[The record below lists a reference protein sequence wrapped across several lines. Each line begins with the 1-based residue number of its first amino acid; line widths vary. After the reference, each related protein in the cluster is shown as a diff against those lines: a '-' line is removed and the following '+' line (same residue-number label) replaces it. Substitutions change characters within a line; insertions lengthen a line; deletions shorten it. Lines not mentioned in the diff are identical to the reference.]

1 MESFVSMLLIFLYFS
16 SFLLWGYGNRTTLED
31 DDISNCRKLVTDHT
45 YTYFQQPYGESWTID
60 DFNKNLKKNIHCGV
74 IYPRDNLIVL
84 VDNHFDVTP
93 TSQNLHIVYAIEKMH
108 DTVFQQMKNRQKIVE
123 IGERYPRQSTYYIVF
138 SSILEYVFGYL
149 KSIFVVQALL
159 VLKNIV
165 LYYFVG
171 DKMRKKLLGDGDKQE
186 KDAEEEEETFE
197 SVAGCEEAKAELE
210 EIVDFLKQSE
220 KYEEVGAKVPTGVL
234 LEGPPGTGKTL
245 LARATANEASANFIY
260 SSASE
265 FVEMYVGVGASRV
278 RQLFQKARKMA
289 PCIVFIDE
297 IDAVGGSRDNVSNDE
312 RNTTLN
318 ELLTSMDGFERNSE
332 IIVMAAT
339 NRADMLDPAL
349 TRSGRF
355 DRKITVGLPDKEGR
369 KHILK
374 VHLKNKKVANDCNM
388 DFIHEL
394 TTGFSGADLATLA
407 NEAAILSLRY
417 NVHKITQRCLMDAFE
432 KITIGLPKKGDNRS
446 LVNKTMIAHHEAGH
460 AVTAMYFPDL
470 MKVRRVTIN
479 SNSNGAGGYTLF
491 TPVEELVHFPTKRY
505 MLANIIVSLGG
516 RAAESL
522 LFKNQNNKEKRKYKE
537 QVVFQGHD
545 NLDVSTGASNDL
557 YQANQLARAFVTK
570 YGLGE
575 HVGIYDNEDGRN
587 FGMSKLSDQTKQRI
601 DTEVEKMVGQA
612 YEKALQILTKNKKAM
627 ESLTDMLL
635 HTVTVDETMLEG
647 RMSIQY

>member
-1 MESFVSMLLIFLYFS
+1 MSMLLLSLYFS
-16 SFLLWGYGNRTTLED
+16 CFLFWGYNNYRTTIENQ
-31 DDISNCRKLVTDHT
+31 DISDCRKLVTHHT
-45 YTYFQQPYGESWTID
+45 YTYFQQPYGEAWTID

-74 IYPRDNLIVL
+74 IYPRDNIIVL
-84 VDNHFDVTP
+84 VDNQFDGIP
-93 TSQNLHIVYAIEKMH
+93 TSQNLHKIHAIENIH
-108 DTVFQQMKNRQKIVE
+108 NQVFQQMKNKRKMVE
-123 IGERYPRQSTYYIVF
+123 IDEHYPRQSVYYYVF
-138 SSILEYVFGYL
+138 SSIVEYAFGYL
-149 KSIFVVQALL
+149 KSIFIIQLL
-159 VLKNIV
+159 LFLKNVV
-165 LYYFVG
+165 LYHFMG
-171 DKMRKKLLGDGDKQE
+171 HKLRKKLLGKGEDD
-186 KDAEEEEETFE
+186 DDDDDDDTETFDN
-197 SVAGCEEAKAELE
+197 VAGCEEAKAELE
-210 EIVDFLKQSE
+210 EIVDFLKQGE
-220 KYEEVGAKVPTGVL
+220 RYTEVGAKVPTGVL

-245 LARATANEASANFIY
+245 LARATANEASANFLY
-260 SSASE
+260 STASE

-297 IDAVGGSRDNVSNDE
+297 IDAVGGSRNNSNNEE

-332 IIVMAAT
+332 IVVMAAT

-355 DRKITVGLPDKEGR
+355 DRKITVGLPDKVGR
-369 KHILK
+369 KQILH
-374 VHLKNKKVANDCNM
+374 VHLKNKKVANDCDM
-388 DFIHEL
+388 DFIYEL
-394 TTGFSGADLATLA
+394 TTGFSGADLANLA

-417 NVHKITQRCLMDAFE
+417 HDHKITQRCLMDAFE
-432 KITIGLPKKGDNRS
+432 KITIGLPKKSDNRS
-446 LVNKTMIAHHEAGH
+446 LANKTMVAHHEAGH

-479 SNSNGAGGYTLF
+479 SNSNGSGGYTLF
-491 TPVEELVHFPTKRY
+491 TPLEEFVHFPTKRY

-522 LFKNQNNKEKRKYKE
+522 LFQNKKEKRKYKE
-537 QVVFQGHD
+537 HVVFQGHD

-575 HVGIYDNEDGRN
+575 HVGIYDNEDGI
-587 FGMSKLSDQTKQRI
+587 SKLSDQTKQRI

-612 YEKALQILTKNKKAM
+612 YEKALQILGKNKKAM
-627 ESLTDMLL
+627 DILTDMLL
-635 HTVTVDETMLEG
+635 HTVTVDETMLNQ
-647 RMSIQY
+647 RVLVLY

>member
-1 MESFVSMLLIFLYFS
+1 MESIVSMLLLSLYFS
-16 SFLLWGYGNRTTLED
+16 CFLFWGYHNYRTTIENQ
-31 DDISNCRKLVTDHT
+31 DISDCRKLVTHHT
-45 YTYFQQPYGESWTID
+45 YTYFQQPYGEAWTID

-74 IYPRDNLIVL
+74 IYPRDNIIVL
-84 VDNHFDVTP
+84 VDNQFDGIP
-93 TSQNLHIVYAIEKMH
+93 TSQNLHKIHAIENIH
-108 DTVFQQMKNRQKIVE
+108 NQVFQQMKNKRKIVE
-123 IGERYPRQSTYYIVF
+123 IDEHYPRQSVYYYVF
-138 SSILEYVFGYL
+138 SSVVEYAFGYL
-149 KSIFVVQALL
+149 KSIFIIQLL
-159 VLKNIV
+159 LFLKNVV
-165 LYYFVG
+165 LYHFMG
-171 DKMRKKLLGDGDKQE
+171 HKLRKKLLGK
-186 KDAEEEEETFE
+186 EEDDDNDDDDDMETFDN
-197 SVAGCEEAKAELE
+197 VAGCEEAKAELE
-210 EIVDFLKQSE
+210 EIVDFLKQGE
-220 KYEEVGAKVPTGVL
+220 RYTEVGAKVPTGVL

-245 LARATANEASANFIY
+245 LARATANEASANFLY
-260 SSASE
+260 STASE

-297 IDAVGGSRDNVSNDE
+297 IDAVGGSRNNSNNEE

-332 IIVMAAT
+332 IVVMAAT

-355 DRKITVGLPDKEGR
+355 DRKIKVGLPDKVGR
-369 KHILK
+369 KQILN
-374 VHLKNKKVANDCNM
+374 VHLKNKKVANECDM
-388 DFIHEL
+388 DFIYEL
-394 TTGFSGADLATLA
+394 TTGFSGADLANLA

-417 NVHKITQRCLMDAFE
+417 HDHKITQRCLMDAFE
-432 KITIGLPKKGDNRS
+432 KITIGLPKKSDNRS
-446 LVNKTMIAHHEAGH
+446 LVNKTMVAHHEAGH

-479 SNSNGAGGYTLF
+479 SNSNGSGGYTLF
-491 TPVEELVHFPTKRY
+491 TPVEEFVNFPTKRY

-522 LFKNQNNKEKRKYKE
+522 LFQNKKEKRKYKE
-537 QVVFQGHD
+537 HVVFQGHD

-575 HVGIYDNEDGRN
+575 HVGIYDNEDGI
-587 FGMSKLSDQTKQRI
+587 SKLSDQTKQRI

-612 YEKALQILTKNKKAM
+612 YEKALHILGKNKKAM
-627 ESLTDMLL
+627 DILTDMLL
-635 HTVTVDETMLEG
+635 HTVTVDETMLNQ
-647 RMSIQY
+647 RVLVLY

>member
-1 MESFVSMLLIFLYFS
+1 MESIVSMLLLSLYFS
-16 SFLLWGYGNRTTLED
+16 CFLFWGYNNYRTTIENQ
-31 DDISNCRKLVTDHT
+31 DISDCRKLVTHHT
-45 YTYFQQPYGESWTID
+45 YTYFQQPYGEAWTID

-74 IYPRDNLIVL
+74 IYPRDNIIVL
-84 VDNHFDVTP
+84 VDNQFDGIP
-93 TSQNLHIVYAIEKMH
+93 TSQNLHKIHAIENIH
-108 DTVFQQMKNRQKIVE
+108 NQVFQQMKNKRKMVE
-123 IGERYPRQSTYYIVF
+123 IDEHYPRQSVYYYVF
-138 SSILEYVFGYL
+138 SSIVEYAFGYL
-149 KSIFVVQALL
+149 KSIFIIQLL
-159 VLKNIV
+159 LFLKNVV
-165 LYYFVG
+165 LYHFMG
-171 DKMRKKLLGDGDKQE
+171 HKLRKKLLGKGEDD
-186 KDAEEEEETFE
+186 DDDDDDDTETFDN
-197 SVAGCEEAKAELE
+197 VAGCEEAKAELE
-210 EIVDFLKQSE
+210 EIVDFLKQGE
-220 KYEEVGAKVPTGVL
+220 RYTEVGAKVPTGVL

-245 LARATANEASANFIY
+245 LARATANEASANFLY
-260 SSASE
+260 STASE

-297 IDAVGGSRDNVSNDE
+297 IDAVGGSRNNSNNEE

-332 IIVMAAT
+332 IVVMAAT

-355 DRKITVGLPDKEGR
+355 DRKITVGLPDKVGR
-369 KHILK
+369 KQILH
-374 VHLKNKKVANDCNM
+374 VHLKNKKVANDCDM
-388 DFIHEL
+388 DFIYEL
-394 TTGFSGADLATLA
+394 TTGFSGADLANLA

-417 NVHKITQRCLMDAFE
+417 HDHKITQRCLMDAFE
-432 KITIGLPKKGDNRS
+432 KITIGLPKKSDNRS
-446 LVNKTMIAHHEAGH
+446 LANKTMVAHHEAGH

-479 SNSNGAGGYTLF
+479 SNSNGSGGYTLF
-491 TPVEELVHFPTKRY
+491 TPLEEFVHFPTKRY

-522 LFKNQNNKEKRKYKE
+522 LFQNKKEKRKYKE
-537 QVVFQGHD
+537 HVVFQGHD

-575 HVGIYDNEDGRN
+575 HVGIYDNEDGI
-587 FGMSKLSDQTKQRI
+587 SKLSDQTKQRI

-612 YEKALQILTKNKKAM
+612 YEKALQILGKNKKAM
-627 ESLTDMLL
+627 DILTDMLL
-635 HTVTVDETMLEG
+635 HTVTVDETMLNQ
-647 RMSIQY
+647 RVLVLY

>member
-1 MESFVSMLLIFLYFS
+1 MESIVSMLLLSLYFS
-16 SFLLWGYGNRTTLED
+16 CFLFWGYHNYRTTIENQ
-31 DDISNCRKLVTDHT
+31 DISDCRKLVTHHT
-45 YTYFQQPYGESWTID
+45 YTYFQQPYGEAWTID

-74 IYPRDNLIVL
+74 IYPRDNIIVL
-84 VDNHFDVTP
+84 VDNQFDGIP
-93 TSQNLHIVYAIEKMH
+93 TSQNLHKIHAIENIH
-108 DTVFQQMKNRQKIVE
+108 NQVFQQMKNKRKIVE
-123 IGERYPRQSTYYIVF
+123 IDEHYPRQSVYYYVF
-138 SSILEYVFGYL
+138 SSVVEYAFGYL
-149 KSIFVVQALL
+149 KSIFIIQLL
-159 VLKNIV
+159 LFLKNVV
-165 LYYFVG
+165 LYHFMG
-171 DKMRKKLLGDGDKQE
+171 HKLRKKLLGK
-186 KDAEEEEETFE
+186 EEDDDNDDDDDMETFDN
-197 SVAGCEEAKAELE
+197 VAGCEEAKAELE
-210 EIVDFLKQSE
+210 EIVDFLKQGE
-220 KYEEVGAKVPTGVL
+220 RYTEVGAKVPTGVL

-245 LARATANEASANFIY
+245 LARATANEASANFLY
-260 SSASE
+260 STASE

-297 IDAVGGSRDNVSNDE
+297 IDAVGGSRNNSNNEE

-332 IIVMAAT
+332 IVVMAAT

-355 DRKITVGLPDKEGR
+355 DRKIKVGLPDKVGR
-369 KHILK
+369 KHILN
-374 VHLKNKKVANDCNM
+374 VHLKNKKVANECDM
-388 DFIHEL
+388 DFIYEL
-394 TTGFSGADLATLA
+394 TTGFSGADLANLA

-417 NVHKITQRCLMDAFE
+417 HDHKITQRCLMDAFE
-432 KITIGLPKKGDNRS
+432 KITIGLPKKSDNRS
-446 LVNKTMIAHHEAGH
+446 LVNKTMVAHHEAGH

-479 SNSNGAGGYTLF
+479 SNSNGSGGYTLF
-491 TPVEELVHFPTKRY
+491 TPVEEFVNFPTKRY

-522 LFKNQNNKEKRKYKE
+522 LFQNKKEKRKYKE
-537 QVVFQGHD
+537 HVVFQGHD

-575 HVGIYDNEDGRN
+575 HVGIYDNEDGI
-587 FGMSKLSDQTKQRI
+587 SKLSDQTKQRI

-612 YEKALQILTKNKKAM
+612 YEKALHILGKNKKAM
-627 ESLTDMLL
+627 DILTDMLL
-635 HTVTVDETMLEG
+635 HTVTVDETMLNQ
-647 RMSIQY
+647 RVLVLY

>member
-1 MESFVSMLLIFLYFS
+1 MESIVSMLLLSLYFS
-16 SFLLWGYGNRTTLED
+16 CFLFWGYHNYRTTIENQ
-31 DDISNCRKLVTDHT
+31 DISDCRKLVTHHT
-45 YTYFQQPYGESWTID
+45 YTYFQQPYGEAWTID

-74 IYPRDNLIVL
+74 IYPRDNIIVL
-84 VDNHFDVTP
+84 VDNQFDGIP
-93 TSQNLHIVYAIEKMH
+93 TSQNLHKIHAIENIH
-108 DTVFQQMKNRQKIVE
+108 NQVFQQMKNKRKMVE
-123 IGERYPRQSTYYIVF
+123 IDEHYPRQSVYYYAF
-138 SSILEYVFGYL
+138 SSVVEYAFGYL
-149 KSIFVVQALL
+149 KSIFIIQLL
-159 VLKNIV
+159 LFLKNVV
-165 LYYFVG
+165 LYHFMG
-171 DKMRKKLLGDGDKQE
+171 HKLRKKLLGKEEHDDDDDD
-186 KDAEEEEETFE
+186 DAETFDN
-197 SVAGCEEAKAELE
+197 VAGCEEAKAELE
-210 EIVDFLKQSE
+210 EIVDFLKQGE
-220 KYEEVGAKVPTGVL
+220 RYTEVGAKVPTGVL

-245 LARATANEASANFIY
+245 LARATANEASANFLY
-260 SSASE
+260 STASE

-297 IDAVGGSRDNVSNDE
+297 IDAVGGSRNNSNNEE

-332 IIVMAAT
+332 IVVMAAT

-355 DRKITVGLPDKEGR
+355 DRKIKVGLPDKVGR
-369 KHILK
+369 KQILN
-374 VHLKNKKVANDCNM
+374 VHLKNKKVANECDM
-388 DFIHEL
+388 DFIYEL
-394 TTGFSGADLATLA
+394 TTGFSGADLANLA

-417 NVHKITQRCLMDAFE
+417 HDHKITQRCLMDAFE
-432 KITIGLPKKGDNRS
+432 KITIGLPKKSDNRS
-446 LVNKTMIAHHEAGH
+446 LANKTMVAHHEAGH

-479 SNSNGAGGYTLF
+479 SNSNGSGGYTLF
-491 TPVEELVHFPTKRY
+491 TSLEEFVHFPTKRY

-522 LFKNQNNKEKRKYKE
+522 LFQNKKEKRKYKE
-537 QVVFQGHD
+537 HVVFQGHD

-575 HVGIYDNEDGRN
+575 HVGIYDNEDGI
-587 FGMSKLSDQTKQRI
+587 SKLSDQTKQRI

-612 YEKALQILTKNKKAM
+612 YEKALQILGKNKKAM
-627 ESLTDMLL
+627 DILTDMLL
-635 HTVTVDETMLEG
+635 HTVTVDETMLNQ
-647 RMSIQY
+647 RVLVLY

>member
-1 MESFVSMLLIFLYFS
+1 MESIVSMLLLSLYFS
-16 SFLLWGYGNRTTLED
+16 CFLFWGYHNYRTTIENQ
-31 DDISNCRKLVTDHT
+31 DISDCRKLVTHHT
-45 YTYFQQPYGESWTID
+45 YTYFQQPYGEAWTID

-74 IYPRDNLIVL
+74 IYPRDNIIVL
-84 VDNHFDVTP
+84 VDNQFDGIP
-93 TSQNLHIVYAIEKMH
+93 TSQNLHKIHAIENIH
-108 DTVFQQMKNRQKIVE
+108 NQVFQQMKNKRKIVE
-123 IGERYPRQSTYYIVF
+123 IDEHYPRQSVYYYVF
-138 SSILEYVFGYL
+138 SSVVEYAFGYL
-149 KSIFVVQALL
+149 KSIFIIQLL
-159 VLKNIV
+159 LFLKNVV
-165 LYYFVG
+165 LYHFMG
-171 DKMRKKLLGDGDKQE
+171 HKLRKKLLGK
-186 KDAEEEEETFE
+186 EEDDDNDDDDDMETFDN
-197 SVAGCEEAKAELE
+197 VAGCEEAKAELE
-210 EIVDFLKQSE
+210 EIVDFLKQGE
-220 KYEEVGAKVPTGVL
+220 RYTEVGAKVPTGVL

-245 LARATANEASANFIY
+245 LARATANEASANFLY
-260 SSASE
+260 STASE

-297 IDAVGGSRDNVSNDE
+297 IDAVGGSRNNSNNEE

-332 IIVMAAT
+332 IVVMAAT

-355 DRKITVGLPDKEGR
+355 DRKITVGLPDKVGR
-369 KHILK
+369 KHILN
-374 VHLKNKKVANDCNM
+374 VHLKNKKVANDCDM
-388 DFIHEL
+388 DFIYEL
-394 TTGFSGADLATLA
+394 TTGFSGADLANLA

-417 NVHKITQRCLMDAFE
+417 HDHKITQRCLMDAFE
-432 KITIGLPKKGDNRS
+432 KITIGLPKKSDNRS
-446 LVNKTMIAHHEAGH
+446 LVNKTMVAHHEAGH

-479 SNSNGAGGYTLF
+479 SNSNGSGGYTLF
-491 TPVEELVHFPTKRY
+491 TPVEEFVNFPTKRY

-522 LFKNQNNKEKRKYKE
+522 LFQNKKEKRKYKE
-537 QVVFQGHD
+537 HVVFQGHD

-575 HVGIYDNEDGRN
+575 HVGIYDNEDGI
-587 FGMSKLSDQTKQRI
+587 SKLSDQTKQRI

-612 YEKALQILTKNKKAM
+612 YEKALHILGKNKKAM
-627 ESLTDMLL
+627 DILTDMLL
-635 HTVTVDETMLEG
+635 HTVTVDETMLNQ
-647 RMSIQY
+647 RVLVLY